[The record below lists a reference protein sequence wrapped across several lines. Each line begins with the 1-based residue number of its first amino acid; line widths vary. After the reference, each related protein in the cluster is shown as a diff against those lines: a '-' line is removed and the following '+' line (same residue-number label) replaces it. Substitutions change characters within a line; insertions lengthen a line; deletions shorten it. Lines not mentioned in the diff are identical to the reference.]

1 MRIEI
6 NGGMVQLSR
15 YAGSENVDGKRHSK
29 GARIGRFSASALPEF
44 ATSES
49 DADPDRIPFEIY
61 RNTTPAEHE
70 CIIDFMR
77 KRQLANAI
85 PQLEEA
91 LRILERVARF
101 DGLEVTAEIAKRV
114 QSTSRKLN
122 RCVRPSAQQ
131 DLLSGAASD
140 EQAEV
145 IACDPAADA
154 LPPTTSMHAE
164 ARMESVGLASS
175 AG

>member
-15 YAGSENVDGKRHSK
+15 YAGSENVDGKRRSN

-44 ATSES
+44 ATSKS

-61 RNTTPAEHE
+61 RNTTPVEHE
-70 CIIDFMR
+70 CIISFMR
-77 KRQLANAI
+77 KHQLANAI

-91 LRILERVARF
+91 VGVLERVARL
-101 DGLEVTAEIAKRV
+101 DGLDITPEMARRV
-114 QSTSRKLN
+114 QSASRKLN

-164 ARMESVGLASS
+164 ARMESVGSASS